1 MKIVQINTVY
11 EYGSTGRNCKE
22 LQSYLIAQ
30 GHECVTICATGKPDK
45 NVYPIVNK
53 LERKITAVLSRVCG
67 LYGHFAALST
77 YRIIKLLEKIKPDVV
92 CLNNLHSHF
101 VSIPKLLSYLGNK
114 KIPTV
119 LVLHDCWFYTGY
131 CTHYIQI
138 ECEKWKKCC
147 GRCEMLRRE
156 RGSLFFDG
164 TKEMFLEK
172 QKCYSEIDK
181 LAVVGV
187 SNWITNEARQS
198 SIFPNHTLFK
208 TIYNW
213 VDLSLFCKKDCK
225 KDDVFSI
232 TVEST
237 KWFDSKNKH
246 ICDYLLKNLPDDCRV
261 VIIGSVNKKNL
272 HTLSS
277 KEIATG
283 YLNDPNKLADVLNES
298 DCYLHMSYE
307 DSFGKINAEAMAC
320 GTPVIVYNNTALP
333 EFIDNDRCGYVVSPK
348 NPEEILQAVL
358 RIRDNGKSF
367 YSDDCIVVAKNKYA
381 YQKVCD
387 RYLNLFKEMIK

>member
-30 GHECVTICATGKPDK
+30 GHECKTICATGIPQK

-53 LERKITAVLSRVCG
+53 LERKITAVLSRVVG
-67 LYGHFAALST
+67 VYGHFATLST
-77 YRIIKLLEKIKPDVV
+77 YRIIKLLKKIKPDVV

-101 VSIPKLLSYLGNK
+101 VSVPKLLSYIGNK
-114 KIPTV
+114 NIPTV

-138 ECEKWKKCC
+138 ECEKWKKNCY
-147 GRCEMLRRE
+147 RCEMLRRE
-156 RGSLFFDG
+156 RGSLFFDR

-172 QKCYSEIDK
+172 QRCFSGIGK

-198 SIFPNHTLFK
+198 SIFPCCTLFK

-213 VDLSLFCKKDCK
+213 VDLSLFCKKNLE
-225 KDDVFSI
+225 KDGLFRI
-232 TVEST
+232 AVEST
-237 KWFDSKNKH
+237 KWFDSKNKD
-246 ICDYLLKNLPDDCRV
+246 ICNYLLNNLPNDCRI
-261 VIIGSVNKKNL
+261 VIIGSVNKENL
-272 HTLSS
+272 HALDS

-283 YLNDPNKLADVLNES
+283 YLNDPNKLAEVLNES

-333 EFIDNDRCGYVVSPK
+333 EFVDNERCGYVVSPK
-348 NPEEILQAVL
+348 NPNEILQAIL
-358 RIRDNGKSF
+358 RVRGNGKSY
-367 YSDDCIVVAKNKYA
+367 YSSDCIAAVQDKYS
-381 YQKVCD
+381 YHKICD
-387 RYLNLFKEMIK
+387 RYLNLFEEMIG